1 MKSHFMFS
9 KEQRN
14 GIFLLILFIIGLQ
27 CIYFFV
33 DFSSEDISVDK
44 ETLAQFNKE
53 MDSLRIVKLEERKP
67 KIYPFNPNFITD
79 YKGAS
84 LGMSNKEIDRLLIY
98 GEQNNWINSTKQFQE
113 ITKISD
119 SLLDQISPYFKF
131 PEWVSNPDRVSKNHP
146 VDNFS
151 EQAQARWRG
160 GNFNNKPKTF
170 AQKQDLNKATAQQLQ
185 KINGIGVV
193 FSERIIKFRNKFVGG
208 FIDDVQ
214 LQDVYGLTP
223 EIIERITNNF
233 TVKTP
238 RQIKRININNATL
251 NNLVTIQHI
260 DYDLAYN
267 IIEQRQLRE
276 GYKSLEE
283 LKKVKDFPVNKI
295 DIIKLY
301 LSLD

>member
-14 GIFLLILFIIGLQ
+14 GIFLLIILIIGLQ

-33 DFSSEDISVDK
+33 DFQSEDISVDK
-44 ETLAQFNKE
+44 ETLAQFNE
-53 MDSLRIVKLEERKP
+53 EIDSLRLIKLEKSKP
-67 KIYPFNPNFITD
+67 RIYPFNPNYITD
-79 YKGAS
+79 FKGAS

-98 GEQNNWINSTKQFQE
+98 REQNNWINSTKQFQE
-113 ITKISD
+113 VTKISD
-119 SLLDQISPYFKF
+119 SLLNQIAPYFKF
-131 PEWVSNPDRVSKNHP
+131 PEWVSNSKRK
-146 VDNFS
+146 
-151 EQAQARWRG
+151 Q
-160 GNFNNKPKTF
+160 KPINSYSNTSKSF
-170 AQKQDLNKATAQQLQ
+170 AQKHDLNNATAQQLQ
-185 KINGIGVV
+185 KIHGIGVA

-208 FIDDVQ
+208 FIDDIQ

-223 EIIERITNNF
+223 EIIERITNHF

-238 RQIKRININNATL
+238 RQIKKININMATL
-251 NNLVTIQHI
+251 ESLVTVQHI
-260 DYDLAYN
+260 DYDLAHN